1 MTFLLSKDDI
11 SVFYQFNYTI
21 LMDMSINWKKYVSDK
36 SYDEYVTNDHLL
48 RREAKI
54 ISKILDKY
62 SIKQLE
68 QIEKN
73 CQNTISS
80 RGINFKV
87 YSAEKNAAEDK
98 KWPLDIIPRIILKS
112 KWNKVKKGLAQRTK
126 ALNLFIN
133 DVYNQKKIFKD
144 KVVPENIVFQSKHY
158 LKQCEGFSPKRKVWS
173 HISGIDLIRNIDGNF
188 LVLEDNLRVPSGV
201 SYMLENRMVM
211 REVFPELFTRYR
223 VSPIGHYCN
232 RLYHC
237 MIDAIP
243 YKTSSPTMVLLTPGV
258 YNSAYFEH
266 SFLAQQMGITL
277 VEGKDLYV
285 EDDKV
290 YMKTVKGGVR
300 VDCIYR
306 RLDDV
311 YLDPKTFYKKSLIG
325 VPGLFKA
332 YYKNNVA
339 IINAPGSGVADDK
352 VIYSYVPQMIEY
364 YLGEKPKINQ
374 VETFL
379 LTDSFQLDHVVQN
392 IHKMVVK
399 PADGSGGYGIMIG
412 PKASK
417 EEREECVNKI
427 KKEPRNFI
435 AQPLENLSTTPT
447 MQGTEIEPRHQDLR
461 PFILS
466 GKETY
471 ITAGGLT
478 RVALK
483 KGSTIVNSSQGGGSK
498 DTIIID
504 M

>member
-1 MTFLLSKDDI
+1 MA
-11 SVFYQFNYTI
+11 
-21 LMDMSINWKKYVSDK
+21 INWKKYPSDK
-36 SYDEYVTNDHLL
+36 TYDEYVTNDHVL

-54 ISKILDKY
+54 ISKILNKY
-62 SIKQLE
+62 SNQQLE
-68 QIEKN
+68 EIEKN
-73 CQNTISS
+73 CQSTISS
-80 RGINFKV
+80 RGINFKI
-87 YSAEKNAAEDK
+87 YSADKKAAEEK

-112 KWNKVKKGLAQRTK
+112 QWNKVKRGLAQRCK

-133 DVYNQKKIFKD
+133 DVYNEKKIFKD
-144 KVVPENIVFQSKHY
+144 KIIPEEIVFQSKNY
-158 LKQCEGFSPKRKVWS
+158 LKQCHNFTPRRKIWS
-173 HISGIDLIRNIDGNF
+173 HISGIDLIRNLEGEF

-237 MIDAIP
+237 MLDAIP
-243 YKTSSPTMVLLTPGV
+243 YKTSTPTMVVLTPGV

-290 YMKTVKGGVR
+290 YMKTVTGSLR

-306 RLDDV
+306 RLDDTF
-311 YLDPKTFYKKSLIG
+311 LDPKTFYKESLIG
-325 VPGLFKA
+325 VAGLFKA
-332 YYKNNVA
+332 FYNHNVA
-339 IINAPGSGVADDK
+339 IVNAPGSGVADDK
-352 VIYSYVPQMIEY
+352 VIYSYVPKMIEY

-374 VETFL
+374 VETYL
-379 LTDSFQLDHVVQN
+379 CHDNKQREYVIDN
-392 IHKMVVK
+392 INNMVVK
-399 PADGSGGYGIMIG
+399 PADGSGGYGIVIG
-412 PKASK
+412 PKATK
-417 EEREECVNKI
+417 EEKEECINNI
-427 KKEPRNFI
+427 KKNPRNYI
-435 AQPLENLSTTPT
+435 AQPLETLSTTPT
-447 MQGTEIEPRHQDLR
+447 MQGANIEPRHQDLR

-471 ITAGGLT
+471 ITMGGLT

-498 DTIIID
+498 DTIVID